1 MPTDTTIRRFT
12 HDDLDVVHNLV
23 HSTIDI
29 SYRPDYPEKVIKL
42 FKEFHSREI
51 ILDDAENGCTL
62 VALHDG
68 EIVGTGTL
76 LGGHIQRVFIK
87 PCFQGRGT
95 GTLIAEEL
103 ERIAVENNVPVL
115 DLSAALGSRTF
126 WESLGF
132 TVKEELFAPARK
144 DVIIHY
150 FAMEKTL
157 DTPSI

>member
-42 FKEFHSREI
+42 FKEFHSRET
-51 ILDDAENGCTL
+51 ILYDAENGCTL

-87 PCFQGRGT
+87 PSFQGHGIGT
-95 GTLIAEEL
+95 FIADEL
-103 ERIAVENNVPVL
+103 EKIAVENNILFL

-126 WESLGF
+126 WESRGF
-132 TVKEELFAPARK
+132 TIKEELFAPARK

-150 FAMEKTL
+150 FAMEKMLNTAY
-157 DTPSI
+157 I